1 MYLAYKYA
9 AHHRDF
15 SYHGRTHLMYTC
27 YLRKPAFQC
36 CESDKISEMTLTAQK
51 MHHSTH
57 IKPEQAP
64 V

>member
-1 MYLAYKYA
+1 MHLAYKYA
-9 AHHRDF
+9 ARHRDF
-15 SYHGRTHLMYTC
+15 GCHGRNALNVYV
-27 YLRKPAFQC
+27 LLEKPAFQC
-36 CESDKISEMTLTAQK
+36 RQSDKISGMTLTAQK